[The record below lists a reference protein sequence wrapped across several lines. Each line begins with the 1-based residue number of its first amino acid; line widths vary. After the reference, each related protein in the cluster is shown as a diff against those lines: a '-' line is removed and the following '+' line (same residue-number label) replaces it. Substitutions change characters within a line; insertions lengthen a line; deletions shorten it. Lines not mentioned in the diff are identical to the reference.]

1 MKYIFHN
8 NALQTRVGR
17 ASSRRQ
23 LRVYGCCAVHISQ
36 GTTGLTLGS
45 VALSDWM
52 LLNAAFISGSTT
64 LLVPAL
70 VLAFAEPD
78 VALIATAVALA
89 ITCGALRQGLGSS
102 LSPIE
107 SILH

>member
-23 LRVYGCCAVHISQ
+23 LRVWLLRVHISQ

-45 VALSDWM
+45 VALSDWT
-52 LLNAAFISGSTT
+52 LLEAAFISGSTT

-78 VALIATAVALA
+78 VALIAKAV
-89 ITCGALRQGLGSS
+89 TCGALRQGLGLGSS

-107 SILH
+107 SILC